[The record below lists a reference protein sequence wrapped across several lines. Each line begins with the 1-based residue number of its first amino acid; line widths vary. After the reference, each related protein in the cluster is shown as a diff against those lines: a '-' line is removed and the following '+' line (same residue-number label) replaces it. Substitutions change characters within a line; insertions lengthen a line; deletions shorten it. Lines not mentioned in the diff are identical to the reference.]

1 MEISPISGIRV
12 LPVWKT
18 PTTDPELAGV
28 FDIENFARI
37 GDETYS
43 PSENRSANNFSD
55 DDDNFD
61 EKPAGQ
67 QMESAMAVYESRFG
81 RRISI
86 FA

>member
-1 MEISPISGIRV
+1 MEISPIVGIRV

-18 PTTDPELAGV
+18 PTTDPELSGV

-43 PSENRSANNFSD
+43 PSDNRSANSAEGD
-55 DDDNFD
+55 DDWD
-61 EKPAGQ
+61 EKPVGQ
-67 QMESAMAVYESRFG
+67 QIESAMAVYESRFG
-81 RRISI
+81 RRISL